1 MSMNRV
7 KNQSHLY
14 RDSNSKGVVNGSL
27 AALNEHK
34 RNRNQMQKINEI
46 DAMKNDIN
54 NMKGDMKEIK
64 NLLLHLVN
72 KE

>member
-7 KNQSHLY
+7 KNQPHLY